1 MGKKA
6 ETINQ
11 ILQNPYIYKYSNS
24 LYEYYLAGMLINDA
38 LNKVDIKSKIAIW
51 GGGLHT
57 CHLYKLLTM
66 DNKKKIQYIIDKPE
80 LFTAQP

>member
-6 ETINQ
+6 ETIKQ
-11 ILQNPYIYKYSNS
+11 ILQNPNIYKYSNS

-38 LNKVDIKSKIAIW
+38 LSKVDITSKIGIW

-66 DNKKKIQYIIDKPE
+66 DNKKKNSIYYR
-80 LFTAQP
+80 

>member
-38 LNKVDIKSKIAIW
+38 LNKVDIKSKI
-51 GGGLHT
+51 L
-57 CHLYKLLTM
+57 
-66 DNKKKIQYIIDKPE
+66 
-80 LFTAQP
+80 

>member
-51 GGGLHT
+51 GGGLHLSLI
-57 CHLYKLLTM
+57 H
-66 DNKKKIQYIIDKPE
+66 I
-80 LFTAQP
+80 